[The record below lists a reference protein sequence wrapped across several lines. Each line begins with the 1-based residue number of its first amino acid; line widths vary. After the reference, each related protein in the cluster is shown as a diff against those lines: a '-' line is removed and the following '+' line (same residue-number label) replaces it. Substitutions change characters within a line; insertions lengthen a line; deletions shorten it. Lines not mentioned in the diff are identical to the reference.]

1 MGTFKPISNTN
12 LYVEVINSI
21 ITAIATGELK
31 SGEKI
36 IEQTIATEMNI
47 SRAPIR
53 EAIRELAAQGIVE
66 YIPKKGA
73 TVATL
78 NKKV

>member
-31 SGEKI
+31 SGE
-36 IEQTIATEMNI
+36 N
-47 SRAPIR
+47 
-53 EAIRELAAQGIVE
+53 
-66 YIPKKGA
+66 
-73 TVATL
+73 
-78 NKKV
+78 N

>member
-66 YIPKKGA
+66 YILKRSNCCY
-73 TVATL
+73 TE
-78 NKKV
+78 

>member
-1 MGTFKPISNTN
+1 MGTFKPITNTN

-66 YIPKKGA
+66 YIVSYA
-73 TVATL
+73 
-78 NKKV
+78 